1 MSRLLEELVRH
12 SAGIQDALDACAD
25 PTPLEEVFR
34 TVLEQE
40 AFLWTWGDC
49 GMIATV
55 REYPHASN
63 HRECLVWLGW
73 GNRAV
78 LEDGLAAV
86 EAWAK
91 ASGAKNMSVMGRKG
105 WERTFLTRRS
115 GYRPT
120 AVLYTK
126 EI

>member
-1 MSRLLEELVRH
+1 MSDLRAELVRH
-12 SAGIQDALDACAD
+12 SAGIQDALNACAD

-34 TVLEQE
+34 TVLDQE
-40 AFLWTWGDC
+40 AFLWTWGDS

-55 REYPHASN
+55 RDYPHPTN

-73 GNRAV
+73 GNLAV
-78 LEDGLAAV
+78 IEEGLQV
-86 EAWAK
+86 IETWAK

-105 WERTFLTRRS
+105 WERSFLTKRS
-115 GYRPT
+115 GYTPT